1 MPDNYLNNNWIMF
14 LRQYGP
20 IPRNDNMYDES
31 IQRMLHRTTVQPIDF
46 PAPYLGELN
55 ENFRSAAPDS
65 VILTGTAGDG
75 KTFLCRRVWEDLGG
89 DARAWEGNEK
99 IHRLPLSSGYRLTV
113 VKDLSELRDQDRAI
127 LRQMSDAVCGEGGRE
142 EVFLV
147 AANDGQL
154 VEAWNEAL
162 DSSTV
167 VDVRALIEDL
177 LVMKQVRREGRALRL
192 YNLSCTSAAQMLDAV
207 IDAVVNH
214 PGWTAC
220 SGCLGQAASHE
231 QRCPIWEN
239 YMRLQQPLFRERLRN
254 LLRLC
259 DQNEYHLPIR
269 QLLLLAS
276 NILLGH
282 PGAKDRLLRCG
293 DIPGIFAEGRRALA
307 SPYGNVFGENLT
319 VSRRDSTEVFE
330 VLNRFG
336 LGEETTNRIDSILIY
351 GADDDSLKPLF
362 DSLVQSDPIYGAT
375 ERYLALQSA
384 YMEGQELEESEEFLR
399 MLRMQRQR
407 LFFTI
412 PADRADGMRLWDLTV
427 FQFAGEYLNDVYAVL
442 GRGQRPTRAIAHRLV
457 RGLNRIFTGMLTTT
471 DRQIVLATSG
481 SYSQARVS
489 RIEEAYMEVEPKL
502 GQKVALELHNDR
514 VHLVVYIASSVAPSL
529 PLHLVRYEFLSRV
542 AEGALPSS
550 FSRECY
556 EDLLAFKSRLLRD
569 FQMVQQSFGEVPD
582 ASDMNLKLLQLD
594 SRGFV
599 HTHSIDLRL

>member
-1 MPDNYLNNNWIMF
+1 
-14 LRQYGP
+14 
-20 IPRNDNMYDES
+20 
-31 IQRMLHRTTVQPIDF
+31 
-46 PAPYLGELN
+46 
-55 ENFRSAAPDS
+55 
-65 VILTGTAGDG
+65 
-75 KTFLCRRVWEDLGG
+75 
-89 DARAWEGNEK
+89 
-99 IHRLPLSSGYRLTV
+99 
-113 VKDLSELRDQDRAI
+113 
-127 LRQMSDAVCGEGGRE
+127 
-142 EVFLV
+142 
-147 AANDGQL
+147 
-154 VEAWNEAL
+154 
-162 DSSTV
+162 
-167 VDVRALIEDL
+167 
-177 LVMKQVRREGRALRL
+177 
-192 YNLSCTSAAQMLDAV
+192 MLDAV

-220 SGCLGQAASHE
+220 SGCLGQVASHE

-293 DIPGIFAEGRRALA
+293 DIPGILAEGRRVLA

-412 PADRADGMRLWDLTV
+412 PADHADGMRLWDLTV

-514 VHLVVYIASSVAPSL
+514 VHLVVYIASGVAPSL

-569 FQMVQQSFGEVPD
+569 FQMVQQSFGDVPD

-594 SRGFV
+594 SRGVV
-599 HTHSIDLRL
+599 HTRSIDLRL

>member
-1 MPDNYLNNNWIMF
+1 MPNTYLTNNWITF

-31 IQRMLHRTTVQPIDF
+31 IQRVLRRAAVQPIAF
-46 PAPYLGELN
+46 PAPYLDELN
-55 ENFRSAAPDS
+55 ENFQSATPDS

-75 KTFLCRRVWEDLGG
+75 KTFLCRRVWEVLGG
-89 DARAWEGNEK
+89 DPRVWESDEK
-99 IHRLPLSSGYRLTV
+99 THRLRLASGTMLTV
-113 VKDLSELRDQDRAI
+113 VKDLSELRDHDRVI
-127 LRQMSDAVCGEGGRE
+127 VRQMSDAVCREGATGG
-142 EVFLV
+142 VFLV

-154 VEAWNEAL
+154 VEAWNEAQ
-162 DSSTV
+162 DSSSV
-167 VDVRALIEDL
+167 VEVRALIEDL
-177 LVMKQVRREGRALRL
+177 LVTDQNRRQGRALRL
-192 YNLSCTSAAQMLDAV
+192 YNLSVTSASRMLDAV

-214 PGWTAC
+214 PGWADC
-220 SGCLGQAASHE
+220 SGCVGQMAGP
-231 QRCPIWEN
+231 QQCPIWEN
-239 YMRLQQPLFRERLRN
+239 YKRLQQPLFRERLRN

-282 PGAKDRLLRCG
+282 PGAKDKLLRCA
-293 DIPGIFAEGRRALA
+293 DIPGIVAEGKQALA
-307 SPYGNVFGENLT
+307 TPYGNVLGENLT
-319 VSRRDSTEVFE
+319 PSRRDSTEVFE

-336 LGEETTNRIDSILIY
+336 LGEETSNRIDSILIY

-362 DSLVQSDPIYGAT
+362 DTFVQSNPIYGAT
-375 ERYLALQSA
+375 ARYLALQSA
-384 YMEGQELEESEEFLR
+384 YMEGQDLEESEEFFK

-412 PADRADGMRLWDLTV
+412 PLDQADGMHLWDLTV

-442 GRGQRPTRAIAHRLV
+442 GRNLRPARAIVHRLV

-502 GQKVALELHNDR
+502 GQKVTLELHNDR
-514 VHLVVYIASSVAPSL
+514 VHLVVYIAPDVAPAL

-569 FQMVQQSFGEVPD
+569 FQMVQQRFSEIPD

-594 SRGFV
+594 SRGIV
-599 HTHSIDLRL
+599 HTRSIDLRL